1 MSLIDSTVTVRRGNV
16 VLDVSRE
23 TLEKYLSDG
32 YDQVDHRGAVIKE
45 GAPNDPAALKSAYD
59 KQKSQIEELE
69 AQIEALEKEL
79 QTYKDKAE
87 KGEKQPEK
95 TQRKKS

>member
-32 YDQVDHRGAVIKE
+32 YDQVDHRGVVIKE

-59 KQKSQIEELE
+59 KQKTEIEILKQEIENLEKKLE
-69 AQIEALEKEL
+69 AANTKN
-79 QTYKDKAE
+79 AE
-87 KGEKQPEK
+87 KNK
-95 TQRKKS
+95 TGRSKN

>member
-59 KQKSQIEELE
+59 KQKTEIESLKQEIEDLEKKLE
-69 AQIEALEKEL
+69 AANAKN
-79 QTYKDKAE
+79 AE
-87 KGEKQPEK
+87 KNK
-95 TQRKKS
+95 TGRSKN